1 MADTP
6 LELTEMNGLLNMEFS
21 AVKIELKKQKERG
34 DKDNKEAKNDYF
46 PSFCSFMDI
55 MKRPMKPP
63 HCCQTPVR
71 KTVPFI
77 KLV

>member
-1 MADTP
+1 MANTP

-21 AVKIELKKQKERG
+21 AVKIDKTEKGGRG
-34 DKDNKEAKNDYF
+34 DKYRKEAKNDYF

-55 MKRPMKPP
+55 MKRPMQPP

-71 KTVPFI
+71 KTVPFT
-77 KLV
+77 KMV